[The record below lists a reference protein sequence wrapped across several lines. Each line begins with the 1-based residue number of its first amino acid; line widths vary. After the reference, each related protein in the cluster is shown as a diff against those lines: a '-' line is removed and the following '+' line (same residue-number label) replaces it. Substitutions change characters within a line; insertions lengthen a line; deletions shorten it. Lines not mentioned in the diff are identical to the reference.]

1 MDKLEHIA
9 TIDFCYWRLEI
20 LCEQLSKPKSNIER
34 LVDNAC
40 GYNETEE
47 IRKEGII
54 LLEQIIE
61 SKKAISADYSGDS
74 KFLDKLKK
82 EINSHSWRPKMLKYI
97 STLFL
102 RK

>member
-1 MDKLEHIA
+1 METIERIA
-9 TIDFCYWRLEI
+9 TIDFCYFRLKV
-20 LCEQLSKPKSNIER
+20 LYKQLSNTKSNIER

-47 IRKEGII
+47 IRKECII
-54 LLEQIIE
+54 LLEQIIK

-82 EINSHSWRPKMLKYI
+82 WNG
-97 STLFL
+97 
-102 RK
+102 

>member
-1 MDKLEHIA
+1 METIERIA
-9 TIDFCYWRLEI
+9 TIDFCYLRLKV
-20 LCEQLSKPKSNIER
+20 LYEQLSKPKSNIER

-61 SKKAISADYSGDS
+61 SKKAISADYLGDS

-82 EINSHSWRPKMLKYI
+82 GNG
-97 STLFL
+97 
-102 RK
+102 

>member
-1 MDKLEHIA
+1 METIERIA
-9 TIDFCYWRLEI
+9 TIDFCYLRLKV
-20 LCEQLSKPKSNIER
+20 LYEQLSKPKSNIER

-40 GYNETEE
+40 GYNEVEE

-61 SKKAISADYSGDS
+61 SKKAISADYLGDS

-82 EINSHSWRPKMLKYI
+82 GNG
-97 STLFL
+97 
-102 RK
+102 